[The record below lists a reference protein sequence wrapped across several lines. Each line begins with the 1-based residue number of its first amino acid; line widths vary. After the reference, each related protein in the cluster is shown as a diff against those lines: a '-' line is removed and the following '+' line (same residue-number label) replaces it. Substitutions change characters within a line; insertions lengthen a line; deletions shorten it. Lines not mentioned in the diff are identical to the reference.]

1 MGKTPSSHIIHSLGG
16 EYCWIVRDSEP
27 IRLLKLPRSLTAYIL
42 NLYIYMHLQSD
53 ASISHFFTAGK
64 VLQNTAKGNLI
75 CDKAIAKSYFMGVLL
90 SRL

>member
-1 MGKTPSSHIIHSLGG
+1 MHI
-16 EYCWIVRDSEP
+16 
-27 IRLLKLPRSLTAYIL
+27 
-42 NLYIYMHLQSD
+42 QSD